1 MEEAICY
8 CPEAGFAWC
17 AVSWYPAVAKGVGT
31 RAEAADA
38 MDGDGG
44 TDTKTAI
51 EVHFT
56 PSYMFFPIHN
66 SRMQKWLYRHVFTE
80 GIGLRQLI
88 DYYFVLVKSEERR
101 VKNLTALQRE
111 LKYLGLWKFA
121 GAVMYVLHEALGYLR
136 RK

>member
-1 MEEAICY
+1 MEGAICY
-8 CPEAGFAWC
+8 RPEAGFAWC
-17 AVSWYPAVAKGVGT
+17 AVLWYPAIAKGVGT

-38 MDGDGG
+38 MDGNGG

-88 DYYFVLVKSEERR
+88 DYYFVLVKSEESDGI
-101 VKNLTALQRE
+101 A
-111 LKYLGLWKFA
+111 A
-121 GAVMYVLHEALGYLR
+121 
-136 RK
+136 